1 MDINQLLGA
10 STATTQNGKGVGK
23 KELGQEDFMKLLV
36 AQMKNQDPSNPSD
49 NAQFLSQISQFTMVD
64 GIEDLGNSFDNI
76 AGSFFTN
83 QAMSASQ
90 LVGRQVLSE
99 SNTGWLQENQSLDGM
114 IEVPEFTEA
123 LNIQVRDSAGRL
135 VKTLDSRT
143 FGAGPHAFS
152 WNGLNEQDEV
162 QPFGEYSILAT
173 ALVNGKQQ
181 GLPVQLYNTVESI
194 TLNRAGNHV
203 ELQLD
208 NNQSV
213 SFTGINQYR

>member
-1 MDINQLLGA
+1 MNIDQLLGT
-10 STATTQNGKGVGK
+10 STATTQNSKGVGK

-49 NAQFLSQISQFTMVD
+49 NAQFLSQISQFKMVD
-64 GIEDLGNSFDNI
+64 GIDGLGDSFDKI
-76 AGSFFTN
+76 SGSFFSN

-99 SNTGWLQENQSLDGM
+99 SNSGWLQANQSLDGV
-114 IEVPEFTEA
+114 IAVPELTEA

-135 VKTLDSRT
+135 VKTVDSST
-143 FGAGPHAFS
+143 FGAGSHPFS
-152 WNGLNEQDEV
+152 WDGSNEKGEV

-208 NNQSV
+208 NNQSI
-213 SFTGINQYR
+213 SFSGINQYR